1 MSGGAST
8 EQHGRCDVFSIP
20 TQLHAQQCTSRRVEI
35 LIGFGNFGSTA
46 TAKAERCRSHP
57 NQAATLS
64 IMARSSKLITACVA
78 LAACVALRCLAFV
91 SGPAPAAQLRGTT
104 PLEVAAGAAVPA
116 VMMTPT
122 AAMAADGEGMPSVVL
137 GVGILCTPS
146 SIFCMLCWQ
155 FDCRYLPC
163 FRGAVLE
170 ACWPHSAQSPAS
182 SARR

>member
-1 MSGGAST
+1 MLVRSACSREASV
-8 EQHGRCDVFSIP
+8 RARLS
-20 TQLHAQQCTSRRVEI
+20 SRSRKYPV
-35 LIGFGNFGSTA
+35 
-46 TAKAERCRSHP
+46 HP
-57 NQAATLS
+57 AATLS

-137 GVGILCTPS
+137 GVGILCMLAAFSAVS
-146 SIFCMLCWQ
+146 SVI
-155 FDCRYLPC
+155 
-163 FRGAVLE
+163 
-170 ACWPHSAQSPAS
+170 SATVTSELD
-182 SARR
+182 

>member
-1 MSGGAST
+1 MHGISCCVSD
-8 EQHGRCDVFSIP
+8 EQYGRREVFAIL
-20 TQLHAQQCTSRRVEI
+20 TQLHVTRSRRVETR
-35 LIGFGNFGSTA
+35 IGSAIFGSTIA
-46 TAKAERCRSHP
+46 AKAERFRSHQ

-78 LAACVALRCLAFV
+78 LAACVALRCIAFV

-137 GVGILCTPS
+137 GVGILCILS
-146 SIFCMLCWQ
+146 
-155 FDCRYLPC
+155 
-163 FRGAVLE
+163 
-170 ACWPHSAQSPAS
+170 
-182 SARR
+182 